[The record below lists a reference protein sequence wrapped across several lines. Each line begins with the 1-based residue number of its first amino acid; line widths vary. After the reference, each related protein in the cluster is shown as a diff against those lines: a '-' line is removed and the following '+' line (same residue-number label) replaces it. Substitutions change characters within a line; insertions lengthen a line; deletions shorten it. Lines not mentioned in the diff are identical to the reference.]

1 VSGGLQV
8 RRVAL
13 AVVALVALLN
23 VPLSSA
29 AAVTVDGTLSG
40 TTIDGDV
47 LTTSL
52 SLPAAAAGSAIDGSS
67 VVATLAGHSVAV
79 KDVSVS
85 ASPRTVVLLVDTSG
99 SMRSGGLDGA
109 KAAARLL
116 VQQLPRSVRLGVVS
130 FSDQSRVLVRPTT
143 DRAAALRAIGRLTA
157 KGETSLYD
165 GVITAVKAAGTS
177 GDRRVLLLSDGGDTV
192 SSATLANA
200 VRSLAVGV
208 TLDAVAYR
216 TDESQRA
223 ALKALA
229 GAGHGRVVNA
239 TTANALAGAFADT
252 AREIASQVQLRVR
265 IPAGLSGSAPLVVTA
280 AIGNDTVTA
289 RSVVALVGGGPAK
302 DSVGES
308 GLPTRLLHPP
318 VLVSTPWP
326 LIGVAFALVLLSV
339 LLLAAPLFESNS
351 SKRTRQLELYSLRG
365 RQVQALPTAGPST
378 GVVME
383 AAQGLVQRSGHEA
396 AAGLRLDRAG
406 MALRP
411 AEWLVLQATVAV
423 GLAVL
428 LVLLGGSVWWGIP
441 GGLVGV
447 LATEAYVRL
456 KVRRRLRAFERQLP
470 DVLTLVASSLST
482 GFSLHQSLDAVAQD
496 AADPVSTELYRALA
510 ETRIGAE
517 LTDALDRL
525 AGRMDSENMRWT
537 TMAIRIQQQVGGNLG
552 ETLRTT
558 ATTLREREQLRRMV
572 RGLSAEG
579 RLSAYILIGLPIGLF
594 GYMLLTNHDY
604 VAQLW
609 TTALGWLMLAVAFV
623 GMVVGSF
630 WMSRVVKVEV

>member
-1 VSGGLQV
+1 
-8 RRVAL
+8 
-13 AVVALVALLN
+13 
-23 VPLSSA
+23 
-29 AAVTVDGTLSG
+29 
-40 TTIDGDV
+40 
-47 LTTSL
+47 
-52 SLPAAAAGSAIDGSS
+52 
-67 VVATLAGHSVAV
+67 
-79 KDVSVS
+79 
-85 ASPRTVVLLVDTSG
+85 VVLLVDTSG

-109 KAAARLL
+109 KAAGRVL
-116 VQQLPRSVRLGVVS
+116 VQQLPANVRLGVVS
-130 FSDQSRVLVRPTT
+130 FSDQPRVLVRPTT
-143 DRAAALRAIGRLTA
+143 DRAAALSAIDRLTA

-165 GVITAVKAAGTS
+165 GVITAVKASGNS

-200 VRSLAVGV
+200 VRSLATGV

-216 TDESQRA
+216 TDESQGAVLASLARA
-223 ALKALA
+223 
-229 GAGHGRVVNA
+229 GQGRVVNA
-239 TTANALAGAFADT
+239 ATATALIGAFADT
-252 AREIASQVQLRVR
+252 AHQIASQVQLRVR
-265 IPAGLSGSAPLVVTA
+265 VPAGVSGSVPLVVSA
-280 AIGNDTVTA
+280 ATGNDTVTA
-289 RSVVALVGGGPAK
+289 RSVVVLGGATAAQGAT
-302 DSVGES
+302 DGS
-308 GLPTRLLHPP
+308 GLPTRVLHASLLEA
-318 VLVSTPWP
+318 TPWP
-326 LIGVAFALVLLSV
+326 LIGVAFAVVLLSV
-339 LLLAAPLFESNS
+339 LLLLAPLFESTS
-351 SKRTRQLELYSLRG
+351 RKRTRQLELYSLQG
-365 RQVQALPTAGPST
+365 RRTQALPTGAPST
-378 GVVME
+378 GIVME
-383 AAQGLVQRSGHEA
+383 AAQGMVQRSGHEA

-411 AEWLVLQATVAV
+411 AEWLVLRATITLGAAILLLLLGRSIWW
-423 GLAVL
+423 GLL
-428 LVLLGGSVWWGIP
+428 GLLGGV
-441 GGLVGV
+441 V
-447 LATEAYVRL
+447 ATEAYVRI

-525 AGRMDSENMRWT
+525 ANRMDSENMRWT

-604 VAQLW
+604 IALLW
-609 TTALGWLMLAVAFV
+609 TTGLGWLMLAGAFV